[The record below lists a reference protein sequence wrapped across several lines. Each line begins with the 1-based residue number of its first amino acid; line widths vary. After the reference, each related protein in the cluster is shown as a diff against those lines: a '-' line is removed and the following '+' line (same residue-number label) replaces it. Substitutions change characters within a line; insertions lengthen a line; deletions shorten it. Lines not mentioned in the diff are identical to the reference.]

1 MVAGIVLLQP
11 VVSRYQHSAGPR
23 EGTQNSSMLLGSPWG
38 RRDEKAVP
46 MMLLK
51 SKWSSL
57 FRNSHFRLP
66 FVSMEGSSEQGSWR
80 GLDLGRN
87 LVWAPKGV
95 PIRSHAVTYPLQ
107 LWWGQDR
114 KITFHLR
121 TKGPLEGDGVLSPWS
136 QREMKVRPL
145 CKESG
150 ER

>member
-1 MVAGIVLLQP
+1 
-11 VVSRYQHSAGPR
+11 
-23 EGTQNSSMLLGSPWG
+23 
-38 RRDEKAVP
+38 
-46 MMLLK
+46 
-51 SKWSSL
+51 
-57 FRNSHFRLP
+57 
-66 FVSMEGSSEQGSWR
+66 MEGSSEQGSWR